1 MSKVNNLLKSLNA
14 FIRKAEND
22 EESITDIVPDFPGLD
37 QIPGYVDDFEKKIAK
52 LLRAQRKCFLKGIK
66 GFTTKDDKETLEAL
80 LQFFL
85 NDLFVA
91 DDFVEKF
98 SDEAADFLQVTI
110 EDLCKSLMESIDTD
124 VSFETLSTTSVT
136 WVDEWSTELAD
147 IMKLNTHEAVE
158 SVLKEAIEN
167 GESIQEI
174 ELKMKDLPQFDRKR
188 ARTTAITEVL
198 TASSKAQWESYMQSP
213 AVVGKKWKHSG
224 SKKNNPRQTH
234 VDLDGTEIAVDE
246 KFDVN
251 GNEADFPRD
260 TSLPASERVRC
271 HCALGPVVDQDIIG
285 LTKEEKE
292 QLREEALRE
301 MNNK

>member
-1 MSKVNNLLKSLNA
+1 MSKVDTLLKSLNA
-14 FIRKAEND
+14 FIRKAEDD

-52 LLRAQRKCFLKGIK
+52 LLRKQRKLFLNGIK
-66 GFTTKDDKETLEAL
+66 GFTAKDDKETLEAL

-85 NDLFVA
+85 NDLFVV

-98 SDEAADFLQVTI
+98 SEEASDFLQITI
-110 EDLCKSLMESIDTD
+110 EELCKLLMESIDTD
-124 VSFETLSTTSVT
+124 IAFETLSTASVT
-136 WVDEWSTELAD
+136 WIDEWSSELAD

-158 SVLKEAIEN
+158 SVLKEAIKN

-174 ELKMKDLPQFDRKR
+174 EMKMKDLPQFDRKR
-188 ARTTAITEVL
+188 ARTTATTEVL

-213 AVVGKKWKHSG
+213 AVIGKKWKHSG
-224 SKKNNPRQTH
+224 AKKNSPRQTH

-251 GNEADFPRD
+251 GTEADFPRD
-260 TSLPASERVRC
+260 TNLPASERVNC
-271 HCALGPVVDQDIIG
+271 HCAIGPVVDEKIIG

-301 MNNK
+301 MNK